1 MLCRGGDD
9 RIICVMKYIDV
20 HCHLQNADNIGATL
34 NAAQSVGVCGAI
46 CNATAPDDW
55 ARVRQIAREYKS
67 VRGAIGVHPWRIH
80 DLSGDVWARD
90 MYDILRD
97 NPDLMIGECG
107 LDKFHPD
114 MSQQLNVFDTQLQM
128 ATELGRP
135 VFIHCVGAWDKMFQ
149 ILKSRKSHL
158 PMIMVAHA
166 FNGSAEIL
174 TRLINEYNFYISA
187 SPMIL
192 DNRRTRLLDAM
203 RGAPINRILI
213 ESDGTNP
220 ADVIS
225 VAGRVADIKNVAQSE
240 IADII
245 YENTIGIL

>member
-80 DLSGDVWARD
+80 DLSGDAWARD
-90 MYDILRD
+90 MYDILCD

-114 MSQQLNVFDTQLQM
+114 MSQQLNVFNTQLQM

-245 YENTIGIL
+245 YKNTIGIL

>member
-1 MLCRGGDD
+1 
-9 RIICVMKYIDV
+9 MKYIDV

-55 ARVRQIAREYKS
+55 AQVRQIAREYKS

-114 MSQQLNVFDTQLQM
+114 MSQQLNLFNTQLQM
-128 ATELGRP
+128 ATELGRA

-149 ILKSRKSHL
+149 ILSTTKLYSCSFSLEEGLSL
-158 PMIMVAHA
+158 PFS
-166 FNGSAEIL
+166 FNFAIL
-174 TRLINEYNFYISA
+174 SLNLACTFSCFL
-187 SPMIL
+187 
-192 DNRRTRLLDAM
+192 
-203 RGAPINRILI
+203 
-213 ESDGTNP
+213 
-220 ADVIS
+220 
-225 VAGRVADIKNVAQSE
+225 K
-240 IADII
+240 
-245 YENTIGIL
+245 